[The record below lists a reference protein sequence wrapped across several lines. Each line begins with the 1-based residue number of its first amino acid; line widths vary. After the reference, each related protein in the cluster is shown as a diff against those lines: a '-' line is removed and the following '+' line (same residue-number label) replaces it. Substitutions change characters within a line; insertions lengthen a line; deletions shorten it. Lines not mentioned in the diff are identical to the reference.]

1 MRRDPVLFRTRRTP
15 FAEVVNVSRF
25 RFYHISEK
33 YINFLHSIDHR
44 VQLNKGERR
53 PYIGIVLTINGLDYY
68 VPLES
73 PKPNHA
79 ALRSGVIFKL
89 DEGRLGIMGFNNM
102 IPVRDVCLVEF
113 DIQQEP
119 DPRYRAL
126 LYKQLAFCDKSYDI
140 ICSRARSVYN
150 KRVAGNVAHY
160 DQVCCDFRNLEFAC
174 RRYDPNHRKI
184 KKKPASL

>member
-1 MRRDPVLFRTRRTP
+1 M
-15 FAEVVNVSRF
+15 SRF
-25 RFYHISEK
+25 HFYHISEK
-33 YINFLHSIDHR
+33 YINFLHSIDRR

-53 PYIGIVLTINGLDYY
+53 PYVGIVLTVKNFDYF

-79 ALRSGVIFKL
+79 NLKSNGPVLKL

-102 IPVRDVCLVEF
+102 IPVRDICLVEF

-126 LYKQLAFCDKSYDI
+126 LYKQLAYCDKAYDV
-140 ICSRARSVYN
+140 ICNRARTVYDKTVN
-150 KRVAGNVAHY
+150 GDIPLYN
-160 DQVCCDFRNLEFAC
+160 QVCCDFRNLEIAC
-174 RRYDPNHRKI
+174 KRYNPNHKKR
-184 KKKPASL
+184 KKPAASKA